1 MQLLEQPQPLPQL
14 FELPQLLEQP
24 QLLPQPQPLPQLFEQ
39 LQLFELQLFELHPL
53 QLKLQPPQ
61 QKIRMRMMIHQL
73 FVYIEQYLL
82 LD

>member
-1 MQLLEQPQPLPQL
+1 MQLLEQQQPLPQL

-39 LQLFELQLFELHPL
+39 LQLFELHPL

-73 FVYIEQYLL
+73 LFVYIEQYLL